1 MGTNGIYNVYE
12 SACPAHVTLGH
23 ISDKWTV
30 LVMGLLEGGP
40 KRFSALKREI
50 GGISQK
56 MLTQTLRRLERDGF
70 ISRTIYPEVPPHVEY
85 DLTVLGHSLS
95 APISAVRQWTE
106 KHIEEIRTAQ
116 QIYDERPQRRG
127 SSA

>member
-1 MGTNGIYNVYE
+1 LI
-12 SACPAHVTLGH
+12 L
-23 ISDKWTV
+23 
-30 LVMGLLEGGP
+30 GLLEDGP
-40 KRFSALKREI
+40 KRFSRLKREI

-95 APISAVRQWTE
+95 APIAAVRQWTE
-106 KHIEEIRTAQ
+106 KYIEGIKTAQ
-116 QIYDERPQRRG
+116 EVYDKRTRP
-127 SSA
+127 